1 MCLMFTSWSVLFRS
15 WQVILLILK
24 VFMAG
29 SFWHRR
35 RGSGEKLWR
44 WGRLISEVFVEVFD
58 CLGLLQIFLP
68 VKVRSAAPQLMD
80 SNSIMLSPTN
90 FKTRK
95 RHTEET
101 KAQSSIHDCT
111 ADQEMSCWAMP
122 HGVSSY
128 KPEPDLCATLCNP
141 TQHRAHLPP
150 WRKPVQLVQ
159 RHKCRHGQVSEGY

>member
-1 MCLMFTSWSVLFRS
+1 
-15 WQVILLILK
+15 
-24 VFMAG
+24 MAG

-44 WGRLISEVFVEVFD
+44 WGRSFSEVFVEVFD

-90 FKTRK
+90 LKTCK

-122 HGVSSY
+122 HGFSSY
-128 KPEPDLCATLCNP
+128 KPEPNLCAALCHP

-159 RHKCRHGQVSEGY
+159 RHKCRHGQVSEGD